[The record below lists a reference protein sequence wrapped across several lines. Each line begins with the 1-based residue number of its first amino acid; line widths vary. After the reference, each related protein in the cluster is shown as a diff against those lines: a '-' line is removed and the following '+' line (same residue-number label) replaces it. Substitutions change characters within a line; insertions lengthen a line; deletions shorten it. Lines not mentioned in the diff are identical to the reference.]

1 MLTFSSNGDQK
12 YTFIFIEV
20 ALQPC
25 CWIGCQRQKSHSS
38 ALAAQE
44 TDLILHEFPSEYF
57 PGYVSKPLQYEYV
70 SRSCSGKDTGD
81 ER

>member
-1 MLTFSSNGDQK
+1 MGIKNTHLFLSKLHSNH
-12 YTFIFIEV
+12 
-20 ALQPC
+20 A